1 MGVAMSAG
9 TIAGDRIGPLAGPAP
24 TPRVPLRPPSGCAV
38 SSSISMPA
46 RPSCHRQASP
56 GRERGCGA
64 GGTGRAGGQRR
75 QSPQLTPLM
84 ATARPAPACAGVSHR
99 AAPMRA
105 GLGRGPTAEG
115 GPRHLAEEQVS
126 HVHSAPRS
134 GGSPGRRALA
144 VILAIVGVLA
154 IIAGILYVAGAANSL
169 HFMVGSV
176 HKGHHLVRAAVSFV
190 VGVALLIG
198 AWFIARAGPDSR

>member
-1 MGVAMSAG
+1 
-9 TIAGDRIGPLAGPAP
+9 
-24 TPRVPLRPPSGCAV
+24 
-38 SSSISMPA
+38 
-46 RPSCHRQASP
+46 
-56 GRERGCGA
+56 
-64 GGTGRAGGQRR
+64 
-75 QSPQLTPLM
+75 
-84 ATARPAPACAGVSHR
+84 
-99 AAPMRA
+99 MRA

-115 GPRHLAEEQVS
+115 GPRHLAQEQVS
-126 HVHSAPRS
+126 QVHSAPRS

-144 VILAIVGVLA
+144 VILAIAGVLA

-198 AWFIARAGPDSR
+198 AWFIARAGSNSR